1 MEKPDVKQTIL
12 IRRDLNMSR
21 GKIAS
26 QASHACM
33 KVFFDELTPNHVYT
47 SSDTWYITHNELSG
61 WSLHAK
67 PYFLEYITGS
77 FKKIVLAVHSE
88 KELLDFYAL
97 AKKRQMNCAL
107 IKDSTLN
114 EYTAVAIGPW
124 NESEIDEITK
134 DLKLL

>member
-1 MEKPDVKQTIL
+1 MENPDVKQTIL
-12 IRRDLNMSR
+12 IRKDLGMSR

-33 KVFFDELTPNHVYT
+33 KVFFDELTPIYLST
-47 SSDTWYITHNELSG
+47 STDTWYITNDQLSG
-61 WSLHAK
+61 WKLLAK
-67 PYFLEYITGS
+67 PYFLEYINGS
-77 FKKIVLAVHSE
+77 FKKIVLAVNSE

-124 NESEIDEITK
+124 NATEIDEITK

>member
-33 KVFFDELTPNHVYT
+33 KVFFDELTPIYLST
-47 SSDTWYITHNELSG
+47 STNTWYITNNELNG
-61 WSLHAK
+61 WKLNIR
-67 PYFLEYITGS
+67 PYFYEYINGS
-77 FKKIVLAVHSE
+77 FKKIVLAVNSE
-88 KELLDFYAL
+88 KELLDFYVN

-124 NESEIDEITK
+124 NSEEIDEITK
-134 DLKLL
+134 NLKLL